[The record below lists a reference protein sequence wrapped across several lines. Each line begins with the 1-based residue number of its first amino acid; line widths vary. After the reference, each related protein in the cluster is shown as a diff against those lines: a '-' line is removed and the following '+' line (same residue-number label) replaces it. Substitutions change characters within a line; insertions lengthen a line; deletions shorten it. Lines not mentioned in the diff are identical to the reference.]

1 MTSPIWK
8 VHALSSNTTAA
19 LAAFVA
25 NLRHEDVPQDQYG
38 YARKSVLDWLGC
50 CVAGTREAEVRALGD
65 VMADMGSAP
74 HATLIAR
81 GAMASVLDAALLNGA
96 AGNLLDLDDVHP
108 QLIGHPSSVVV
119 PTALAVAEWKGLSG
133 RDVLTAYVAGYE
145 AMVRM
150 GLAMEPELYDR
161 GWHATGALGVFGAC
175 AAAGHLL
182 RLDAA
187 QMVAAFGIAAAQ
199 AAGLRE
205 LFGTSSKCIHHGKA
219 AMAGILA
226 CLWAQRG
233 TQSAADVIGGRFGMR
248 TLSEP
253 VRTERV
259 LDGLGTRFH
268 LAQTCYKRH
277 AACGS
282 VHAAIDAALALR
294 ERPGFSVDDIERI
307 DVRTHTLSVSL
318 TAHNEQA
325 RTGYEAKYSMH
336 YALALAFIEGSAE
349 LAVFSDVHVADPRVR
364 ALAARIHMSA
374 DPDMQYVEA
383 MPSELTMTLRDGSRT
398 VLRVDTPKGRPS
410 NPMDWSDMAAKFR
423 QLAAPTLE
431 PSAIEQVI
439 EDVARLED
447 VDVRALMQRL
457 STAEDAAAQAVAA

>member
-1 MTSPIWK
+1 MDSASAI
-8 VHALSSNTTAA
+8 SSDNTTHL
-19 LAAFVA
+19 LAGFVA
-25 NLRHEDVPQDQYG
+25 NLRHEDVPVEQFG

-50 CVAGTREAEVRALGD
+50 CVAGGREAEVRSLCD
-65 VMADMGSAP
+65 VIESMGSAP
-74 HATLIAR
+74 QASLIAR
-81 GAMASVLDAALLNGA
+81 GSKRSVLDAALLNGA

-119 PTALAVAEWKGLSG
+119 PTVLAVAEWKGLSG

-161 GWHATGALGVFGAC
+161 GWHATGALGVFGSC
-175 AAAGHLL
+175 AAAGNLL
-182 RLDAA
+182 RLDAQ

-233 TQSAADVIGGRFGMR
+233 TQSAVDVIGGRFGMR

-253 VRTERV
+253 VRTERIAE
-259 LDGLGTRFH
+259 GLGTHFH

-282 VHAAIDAALALR
+282 VHAAIDAALELR
-294 ERPGFSVDDIERI
+294 ERPGFSLDDIDRI

-318 TAHNEQA
+318 TAHNEHA

-336 YALALAFIEGSAE
+336 YALALAFIEGSAA
-349 LAVFSDVHVADPRVR
+349 LAVFSDARVMDPRVR
-364 ALAARIHMSA
+364 ALAARVHMSA
-374 DPDMQYVEA
+374 DPDMQYIEA
-383 MPSELTMTLRDGSRT
+383 MPSELALTLRDGRRT

-410 NPMDWSDMAAKFR
+410 NPMDWNDMAAKFR
-423 QLAAPTLE
+423 QLATPTLDT
-431 PSAIEQVI
+431 ATIDRVI
-439 EDVARLED
+439 ADVARLED
-447 VDVRALMQRL
+447 ADVGALMQRL
-457 STAEDAAAQAVAA
+457 SRATTHTHEVVAA